1 MEVRS
6 IKGFH
11 DILPEEIRRWHYIEE
26 KAKTVFELYGYSEI
40 RIPVIEFTEIF
51 SRSLGTTT
59 DIVEKE
65 MYTFED
71 RDGSSLTLRPEGTAG
86 VVRAFIEN
94 SMWAKSPVTKLY
106 YGGMMFR
113 HERPQKGRYR
123 GFYQIGAEIFG
134 PEEPSSDAEL
144 IAMVWRLFEEIGITE
159 YLKLELSSLG
169 DKSCRP
175 QYKEKLTA
183 YFTPQ
188 RGELCEDCRRRLETN
203 PLRIL
208 DCKEKGCRE
217 IAEHAPK
224 MIDNLCADC
233 TRHFDEVKENLESVG
248 VPFVINP
255 KIVRG
260 LDYYTRTVF
269 EITTEE
275 LGSQNAVAAGGR
287 YDGLVEELGG
297 PLVPAVGFAMGLERL
312 VLLHEKAFPDG
323 FGKEVRVFIA
333 HLGEEAR
340 KKAFMLASELRK
352 KGVPTETEYGVKSLK
367 SQLKRAD
374 KSGAR
379 YTFILGEDELNRGV
393 VKVRYMDTSTEEEME
408 TGRALKLVTER

>member
-6 IKGFH
+6 IRGFH

-26 KAKTVFELYGYSEI
+26 KAKTVFELYGFSEI

-169 DKSCRP
+169 DKNCRP

-217 IAEHAPK
+217 IAERAPK

-297 PLVPAVGFAMGLERL
+297 PLVRRQSGLPWAWRGSCCFTRRL
-312 VLLHEKAFPDG
+312 SPTG
-323 FGKEVRVFIA
+323 S
-333 HLGEEAR
+333 AR
-340 KKAFMLASELRK
+340 KSGCSSHTWAKKPGKRRLCSRPSSGKKASPRRPSTASRASK
-352 KGVPTETEYGVKSLK
+352 ASSSAPT
-367 SQLKRAD
+367 
-374 KSGAR
+374 
-379 YTFILGEDELNRGV
+379 NRGPGI
-393 VKVRYMDTSTEEEME
+393 RLY
-408 TGRALKLVTER
+408 